1 MKPGMYEERTYRNMF
16 KGINLVFFDACVNE
30 TDLRI
35 GANRNLLSESL
46 EYIGKYRRQIEAYIR
61 RHAEFLTSLAP
72 IEPFAGAPHIVKRM
86 CDAAKAAGVGPMAAV
101 AGAIGEMV
109 GNELLRF
116 TDEVIVEN
124 GGDIFIKTSST
135 RKIGIYAGKSPFSK
149 RVALEIKPEDTPLG
163 ICTSSGTVGH
173 SLSFGKAD
181 AVVIVSKDAFLAD
194 AAATAV
200 CNIINSSSD
209 IPEAIEFAS
218 SIKGVEGAV
227 AIIGDKI
234 GAWGS
239 IRLTRL

>member
-1 MKPGMYEERTYRNMF
+1 MYEERTYRKMF

-30 TDLRI
+30 TDLMI
-35 GANRNLLSESL
+35 GAGRNLLNESL
-46 EYIGKYRRQIEAYIR
+46 EYIKKYRGQIEAYIGL
-61 RHAEFLTSLAP
+61 HPEFFTSLVPVEPLPRAP
-72 IEPFAGAPHIVKRM
+72 DIVKRM

-116 TDEVIVEN
+116 TEEVIVEN

-135 RKIGIYAGKSPFSK
+135 RKIGIYAGKSPFSE
-149 RVALEIKPEDTPLG
+149 RLALEISPEETPLG
-163 ICTSSGTVGH
+163 VCTSSGTVGH

-181 AVVIVSKDAFLAD
+181 AVVIVSKDTFLAD

-200 CNIINSSSD
+200 CNIIKSPSD
-209 IPEAIEFAS
+209 IPGALEFAA
-218 SIKGVEGAV
+218 SIKGVDGAV

-239 IRLTRL
+239 IKLTRM